1 MTLNSEGHGTHRA
14 GVRGVRL
21 RAEIYDEGLRFSSLD
36 KIPEPEL
43 DVSGLSDY
51 QAHQAKELAQALDK
65 KLIESMQSYVGE
77 SNEALEKQ
85 RFADKMKETIEK
97 MVSETD
103 TSRIR
108 GVDLNIDDL
117 LRSIDP
123 NKLLQRT
130 FEVCNYDNILA
141 MLMKS
146 MGRQPTMN
154 AVHRTIDFI
163 SSTTHSS
170 LSQRNYDLQE
180 HTDAIKQHDTRPH
193 HEQEIEA
200 LMNQLSQLIFV
211 SKARLIL
218 NDYPESISISVQM
231 SPSID
236 ESDTESAMQ
245 AFEDVLTDFKPK
257 GLIELEV
264 SITNKVVY

>member
-1 MTLNSEGHGTHRA
+1 MTLNSDGHGSFRPGA
-14 GVRGVRL
+14 RSS
-21 RAEIYDEGLRFSSLD
+21 AKSYEGDTFLSSTD
-36 KIPEPEL
+36 DSHMGI
-43 DVSGLSDY
+43 DVSGLSPY
-51 QAHQAKELAQALDK
+51 QTLQAQRLAQELDS
-65 KLIESMQSYVGE
+65 KLVESMQTYVGE
-77 SNEALEKQ
+77 SNEALETQ
-85 RFADKMKETIEK
+85 RFASKMEETLKK
-97 MVSETD
+97 MANEMD
-103 TSRIR
+103 TTRVR

-117 LRSIDP
+117 LRSLDP

-170 LSQRNYDLQE
+170 LSQRDYDPQE
-180 HTDAIKQHDTRPH
+180 YVDAIKQHDTRPR
-193 HEQEIEA
+193 HEQEIDN
-200 LMNQLSQLIFV
+200 LIHHLSRLVFV
-211 SKARLIL
+211 SKARIIL
-218 NDYPESISISVQM
+218 NDYPESISLSVQM
-231 SPSID
+231 SPTIG
-236 ESDTESAMQ
+236 EEETEEAME
-245 AFEDVLTDFKPK
+245 AFEEVLMNFKPT